1 MMKAGEYMGLNMGK
15 EHVMDCGGTAVVI
28 AKSETERVSEGLQS
42 MLGHSS
48 TSMVLILS
56 FHL

>member
-1 MMKAGEYMGLNMGK
+1 MKAGEYMGLNMGK

-56 FHL
+56 FNL